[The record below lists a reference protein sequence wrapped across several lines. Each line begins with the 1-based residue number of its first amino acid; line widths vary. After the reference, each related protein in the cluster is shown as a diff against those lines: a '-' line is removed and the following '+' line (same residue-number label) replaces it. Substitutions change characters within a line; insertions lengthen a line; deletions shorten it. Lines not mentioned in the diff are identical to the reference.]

1 MFCMNDDFISNGQD
15 SNKFEEKVVYFQK
28 NQLVFSVSR
37 QNNANSNLYFTNPVL
52 SVCTQAHVREHNI
65 FFVFIES
72 LANLTPTLA
81 PITIAKKI
89 TIQTYDATHTKVQSV
104 NNKTYIYSS
113 VNWIVYIKQANG
125 KYLKIFFFADKML
138 IAFDEW

>member
-1 MFCMNDDFISNGQD
+1 MNDDFISNGQD

-89 TIQTYDATHTKVQSV
+89 LLFKHTTRRTQKSNQ
-104 NNKTYIYSS
+104 
-113 VNWIVYIKQANG
+113 
-125 KYLKIFFFADKML
+125 
-138 IAFDEW
+138 